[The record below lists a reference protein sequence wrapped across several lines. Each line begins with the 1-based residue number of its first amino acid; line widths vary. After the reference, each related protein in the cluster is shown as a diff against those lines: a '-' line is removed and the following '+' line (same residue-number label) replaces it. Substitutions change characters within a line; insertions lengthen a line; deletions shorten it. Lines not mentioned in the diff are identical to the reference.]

1 MARMYARKRG
11 KSGSKRPLQRAAP
24 WAKLKPAEVDEIVIK
39 LAKKGKQSAEIGAIL
54 RDQYGIP
61 STRDVYKQ
69 RVARIMKKH
78 KVYNEVLPEDMFNL
92 VKKAVELRKHMDK
105 NMKDYTSYR
114 GLELTES
121 KIRRLAK
128 FYKKQKQLP
137 EAWKW
142 DPQKAKLWVR

>member
-11 KSGSKRPLQRAAP
+11 KSGSSKPLKRAAP
-24 WAKLKPAEVDEIVIK
+24 WVKYKPAEVEEIIAN
-39 LAKKGKQSAEIGAIL
+39 LAKQGKQSAEIGAIL

-61 STRDVYKQ
+61 STRDGFKQ

-78 KVYNEVLPEDMFNL
+78 KVYNEVLPEDMYNM
-92 VKKAVELRKHMDK
+92 VQKAVNLRKHMDK
-105 NMKDYTSYR
+105 NKKDYTSYR

-128 FYKKQKQLP
+128 FYKRKGALP
-137 EAWKW
+137 EKWKW
-142 DPQKAKLWVR
+142 NPEKAKLWVK